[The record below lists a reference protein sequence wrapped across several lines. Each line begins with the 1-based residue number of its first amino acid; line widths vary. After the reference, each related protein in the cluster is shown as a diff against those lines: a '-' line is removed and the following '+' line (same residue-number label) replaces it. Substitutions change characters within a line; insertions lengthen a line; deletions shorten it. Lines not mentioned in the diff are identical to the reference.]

1 MKLKVVF
8 LVIGTLVLFLSNTY
22 AQWIED
28 SVADMHIQQGIRY
41 TYNLE
46 FEKAQGRF
54 QLVVDTKPDHPAGCF
69 FLAMVEWW
77 RILIDLD
84 DDSRDEQFYR
94 MLRKTIDLCDD
105 RLEKDKNDLSALFFK
120 GGSVGFRG
128 RLLAN
133 RSSWIK
139 AADDGRIALPIV
151 QRAHDIAPNNYDVLL
166 GTGIYHYY
174 ADVIPEQYPFLK
186 PLTLFVP
193 KGDRKKGIE
202 ELTLAS
208 QHARYANIEA
218 TYFLL
223 QIYYA
228 YEQNNQKALE
238 LALRLHNEF
247 PQNMLFY
254 RYVGR
259 CYVKMA
265 NWENVYKVFAEILQ
279 WCRNRQVG
287 YSENA
292 ERETEYYLGLYY
304 MAMNRLEEG
313 LQHFYRSD
321 ELSRKI
327 DKDGPSGFMSMTNLK
342 IGMIFDLQNKRDLAI
357 KQYNKVLDMKEYQ
370 DSHAQAERYL
380 EKSYGH

>member
-1 MKLKVVF
+1 MKLKII
-8 LVIGTLVLFLSNTY
+8 LLIIATLILFLSDVR

-28 SVADMHIQQGIRY
+28 SVADMHIRQGIYY

-46 FEKAQGRF
+46 FEKAQNKF
-54 QLVVDTKPDHPAGCF
+54 QQVVNMQPDHPAGHF

-84 DDSRDEQFYR
+84 DDSHDEQFYS
-94 MLRKTIDLCDD
+94 MLRKVIDMCNE
-105 RLEKDKNDLSALFFK
+105 RLEKNKNDIVALFFK

-133 RSSWIK
+133 RNSWIK

-151 QRAHDIAPNNYDVLL
+151 QRAHQIAPNNYDVLL

-174 ADVIPEQYPFLK
+174 AEAIPEQYPFLK
-186 PLTLFVP
+186 PLMVFLP
-193 KGDRKKGIE
+193 KGDKQKGIE

-208 QHARYANIEA
+208 QNARYANIEA

-238 LALRLHNEF
+238 LALKLHNQF
-247 PQNMLFY
+247 PKNILFY
-254 RYVGR
+254 RYLGR

-265 NWENVYKVFAEILQ
+265 NWENVYAVFSDILRC
-279 WCRNRQVG
+279 CRNRQVG
-287 YSENA
+287 YSDSA
-292 ERETEYYLGLYY
+292 EREAEYYLGLYY
-304 MAMNRLEEG
+304 MAMNKLEEG

-327 DKDGPSGFMSMTNLK
+327 DKDGPSGFMSMANLK
-342 IGMIFDLQNKRDLAI
+342 IGMIYDLQYKRDLAI
-357 KQYNKVLDMKEYQ
+357 KQYKKVLDMKEYQ

-380 EKSYGH
+380 EKPYGH